1 MKINLSLKLV
11 IGYSLMA
18 VLLIIC
24 GIVGYI
30 ATHKMS
36 KVNDFLVNE
45 ARNTVQGAL
54 QTSNGVR
61 EQIKVADDILAG
73 RLTDNIQS
81 VLQTAHQHTEQAFQS
96 MINAKLIPQQQV
108 EQLNQAQMSFTAALK
123 PLMRSYQQ
131 YQSSYQ
137 QMIENADQ
145 FKLLLTSFNELA
157 NRIIVERETNWD
169 TDSQANSQQTE
180 EWFAASG
187 STEAKLALFA
197 QLYYYQRLLNGK
209 EDKQIQQLIENS
221 QTDLNIYIEDLSSM
235 QLAENKM
242 NDSEQ
247 TYASLLN
254 ELYQKHKTLFSAAR
268 QDFIDLQTRNS
279 VYTTLAKNLLAQTEQ
294 IEQTSTEIINA
305 EIRKIHEI
313 KSSAV
318 NNIII
323 TVIIGIVL
331 VFVAYSVTVKTVV
344 SPMRNVAEKLNDIS
358 AGEGDLT
365 QQLKISGDD
374 EIADLSRGFN
384 DFVGQIRLLITQ
396 LIQVVEHLGNS
407 SSQLSSQAQQTLQQ
421 MQDQQTATESVSA
434 AMDDMAAHVNEVSSA
449 AQQADNGMQ
458 SMNSTLQE
466 SQQVISSTLDS
477 IHDFGS
483 DIESATSVIEQ
494 LNNDSQQVGSVLDV
508 IQGIAEQTNL
518 LALNAAIEAA
528 RAGEQGRGFAV
539 VADEVRTLASRTQ
552 QSTTEIQSIIERLQQ
567 GSNKAATVMIKS
579 REKAQQ
585 TMSSTG
591 SASESLTSITSNIHA
606 MGKIISHI
614 SSIAS
619 EQSAKTDVMHQ
630 NLSNIRDINA
640 QTTDS
645 NAQMTDITLQLN
657 DLASQLQNLVGRFRV

>member
-45 ARNTVQGAL
+45 ARHTVQGAL